1 MPNQDRQH
9 PVVRR
14 ALIKAGWTILKE
26 QVSLAIGTEQEITRR
41 LYIDLLARSSVG
53 QIVLIEVKGLASS
66 PVHELMELIGQYLV
80 YRAALNYLEAMTPL
94 YVALPVTTY
103 QSIVEHLLGQTV
115 MQEMLKTPI
124 PFVLYDPDK
133 EELVRWIPPL

>member
-1 MPNQDRQH
+1 VPTQDQQH
-9 PVVRR
+9 PVVCR
-14 ALIKAGWTILKE
+14 ALRKAGWTIVKE
-26 QVSLAIGTEQEITRR
+26 QVSLAIGNEQEITRR
-41 LYIDLLARSSVG
+41 LYIDVLARSNHG
-53 QIVLIEVKGLASS
+53 QIVLIEVKGIASS

-80 YRAALNYLEAMTPL
+80 YRAALHYLADATPL
-94 YVALPVTTY
+94 YVAIPVVTY
-103 QSIVEHLLGQTV
+103 QTIVEHLLGQTV